1 MNDLDNAMQL
11 MWQQKRNQLWKLSA
25 RLDNALI
32 ETLQRND
39 FEPREYVDIDKY
51 SGFGNCKLTRSP
63 LVAREQQSK
72 CY

>member
-25 RLDNALI
+25 RMDNALI

-39 FEPREYVDIDKY
+39 FEPRE
-51 SGFGNCKLTRSP
+51 
-63 LVAREQQSK
+63 
-72 CY
+72 

>member
-25 RLDNALI
+25 RMDNALI

-63 LVAREQQSK
+63 LVASE
-72 CY
+72 